1 MSEQHAFLEKGEAR
15 IPEQPR
21 AASRRCEVYP
31 RLDVGIESQLP
42 TIFTVLVTAVI
53 DSINPCAI
61 GVLILMMSVV
71 MSSGGSIRRMLS
83 LGFVYIG
90 AVYVTYLAA
99 GLGLIYFFARI
110 PLVVTEYLSIG
121 VALFVTL
128 AGILEIKDYFWYGR
142 GFSLAIP
149 ASMAKK
155 IDQYAT
161 HTTIIGM
168 AALGAFVSGVEL
180 PCTGAPYLAI
190 ITILSQYFDF
200 KAFLLLVF
208 YNLIFVS
215 PLIVILLMVA
225 TGKKIQEVKKWK
237 QDNRGFMRLAIGL
250 LLIGLSWLLI
260 LIANGT
266 INFG

>member
-1 MSEQHAFLEKGEAR
+1 M
-15 IPEQPR
+15 
-21 AASRRCEVYP
+21 
-31 RLDVGIESQLP
+31 GIEAGLP
-42 TIFTVLVTAVI
+42 TILTVVVTAAI

-71 MSSGGSIRRMLS
+71 LASGGNVRRMLS

-90 AVYVTYLAA
+90 AIYVTYLAA
-99 GLGLIYFFARI
+99 GLGLVYFFTRI
-110 PLVVTEYLSIG
+110 PLVVTEYLSVG
-121 VALFVTL
+121 VALFVVL

-155 IDQYAT
+155 INDYAT
-161 HTTIIGM
+161 RTTYLGM
-168 AALGAFVSGVEL
+168 AALGAFVAGVEL

-208 YNLIFVS
+208 YNVIFVA
-215 PLIVILLMVA
+215 PLVVILLMVA
-225 TGKKIQEVKKWK
+225 TGKKIQEVKQWK
-237 QDNRGFMRLAIGL
+237 QDNRGTMRLAIGVL
-250 LLIGLSWLLI
+250 LVGLAWLLI
-260 LIANGT
+260 LIANGS
-266 INFG
+266 INLG